1 MKKLKSKDELDIKD
15 RSKSRE
21 ITQVV
26 LDYGV
31 NQNQIYHM
39 IYLLALELEKPDHM
53 KEITKLINNLTDTT
67 KINKTTGL
75 ITTGDDP

>member
-1 MKKLKSKDELDIKD
+1 MKKLKNEDELDIKD

-21 ITQVV
+21 IIQVV
-26 LDYGV
+26 LDHGV

-39 IYLLALELEKPDHM
+39 IYLLALELEKPNHM
-53 KEITKLINNLTDTT
+53 KDITKLINNLTDTT
-67 KINKTTGL
+67 KPNKANGL

>member
-15 RSKSRE
+15 RSRSRE
-21 ITQVV
+21 IIQVV

-53 KEITKLINNLTDTT
+53 KDITKLINDLTVKT
-67 KINKTTGL
+67 KPNKATGL

>member
-21 ITQVV
+21 IIQVV

-39 IYLLALELEKPDHM
+39 IYLLALELEQPDHM
-53 KEITKLINNLTDTT
+53 KEVTKLINNLTDTT
-67 KINKTTGL
+67 KTNKAKGL